1 MLTSLKQNWQRGQDV
16 ERAYW
21 GNFIT
26 TMLPQQ
32 SHEDYFDERV
42 GGLLKFQYQSLIEHV
57 ASSPVRI
64 IDVGAGPVT
73 HVGTWHPSKKIEVT
87 AIDPLAEFYGELL
100 SEFDVTP
107 LTPTIPGTAEQLE
120 QLFAPD
126 TFDFAFSRNALDH
139 CSDPLTALSQVF
151 SVLKPGCY
159 FCLCGNS
166 NESAK
171 QNYQGSHLWNFEVRE
186 GAPML
191 WRPGITI
198 DLAVTFADRAIVT
211 KVTDGSW
218 YTVVFCKAEQSTH
231 AGDLSES
238 ISGSPA
244 LPTMP

>member
-1 MLTSLKQNWQRGQDV
+1 MLTSLKQNWERGQDV

-32 SHEDYFDERV
+32 LHEDYFDERV
-42 GGLLKFQYQSLIEHV
+42 DGRLKFQHQSLIEHV
-57 ASSPVRI
+57 VSSPVRI

-107 LTPTIPGTAEQLE
+107 VTPTIPGTAEHLD

-126 TFDFAFSRNALDH
+126 TFDFAFSRNAIEH

-151 SVLKPGCY
+151 SVLKSGCY

-171 QNYQGSHLWNFEVRE
+171 QNYQGSHLWNLEVRE
-186 GAPML
+186 GVPIL

-198 DLAVTFADRAIVT
+198 DLAVTFANEAIVT
-211 KVTDGSW
+211 KATDGRW
-218 YTVVFCKAEQSTH
+218 YTIVFCKTERAAHTR
-231 AGDLSES
+231 DLCAS
-238 ISGSPA
+238 IPDIRA
-244 LPTMP
+244 LPAAL